1 MTRTSRLLAVPV
13 ALGLL
18 ASGCSAGADEPQGTV
33 ELRIAPAPTGQS
45 SSEDDLLTP
54 AVAVVEPADEGA
66 AVRVERSTDGGESW
80 SAVPDAEGEQDAD
93 GQARLLLPALEAG
106 DDADYRAVAGDL
118 TGEPVTPATQT
129 EVFAEDF
136 DDVAAYERRWAV
148 RDPGLYHGRRM
159 CASPNEDR
167 VSVADGVAT
176 LSVARIAE
184 DGVSSP
190 ADPSVECVGG
200 VWDNAMVGTGRS
212 EEPFQFTYGTA
223 AARVR
228 VQSGQ
233 GMHGAF
239 WLQTMGEGGLE
250 IDTMEYYGD
259 GHRSGLQ
266 TKLYDQ
272 LADPELAS
280 VGGEVDPSAVLD
292 EGETPADG
300 WHVYSVEWSPEGYV
314 FRVDGEVTM
323 TTDKPR
329 VADGPEEVVLSLLT
343 SDWAL
348 DDGTTSEDSTMAVDW
363 VRVWQ
368 DPERVGQ

>member
-1 MTRTSRLLAVPV
+1 M

-18 ASGCSAGADEPQGTV
+18 LTGCGGGGGAAEPEGSV
-33 ELRIAPAPTGQS
+33 ELSIAPAAIGQS
-45 SSEDDLLTP
+45 PSRDDLLTP
-54 AVAVVEPADEGA
+54 ATVVVEPADEGTT
-66 AVRVERSTDGGESW
+66 VRVERSTDGGESW

-93 GQARLLLPALEAG
+93 GQARVMLPALEPG
-106 DDADYRAVAGDL
+106 EDADYRAVAGDL

-129 EVFAEDF
+129 EVFTEDF
-136 DDVAAYERRWAV
+136 DDVAAYERRWAA

-159 CASPNEDR
+159 CASPDEER
-167 VSVADGVAT
+167 VSLADGVAT
-176 LSVARIAE
+176 LSVKRIAP
-184 DGVSSP
+184 DGAASP
-190 ADPSVECVGG
+190 GDASVECVGG
-200 VWDNAMVGTGRS
+200 VWDNAMVGTGRA

-223 AARVR
+223 AARMK

-233 GMHGAF
+233 GMHSAF

-250 IDTMEYYGD
+250 IDTVEYYGD

-266 TKLYDQ
+266 TKIH
-272 LADPELAS
+272 DPLTDGELAS
-280 VGGEVDPSAVLD
+280 EGGEVDPSPVLA
-292 EGETPADG
+292 EGATPADG
-300 WHVYSVEWSPEGYV
+300 WHVYSVEWTPEGYV
-314 FRVDGEVTM
+314 FRVDGHVTM

-348 DDGTTSEDSTMAVDW
+348 DDGTTSESSTVDVDW